1 MAIERRERR
10 RRNGEQYVVWRVRWT
25 NEAGSKRSAT
35 FDTER
40 DAKDF
45 EARLRLLR
53 RSNDLASLDAGR
65 ETLAEFVHEWWE
77 LEAEARLERA
87 TLLGYASHWNRHV
100 LPRLGRMQLREITPL
115 VLTRFRADLER
126 DGVGQETIRRTLV
139 LLQNIFAR
147 AVEWQRVGS
156 NPVRAV
162 RKPRTRRN
170 RAVVPLAPKTVE
182 AIRAHLLA
190 HGHRDGATLVS
201 LLGYAGLRPEEALGL
216 QWRHVRERTLLVEQ
230 AVSDGELKGQKTN
243 RPPRTVDLLAPLK
256 QDLTEWRL
264 ASARPP
270 DDAFLFPGATPQR
283 PWRDHDYR
291 NWRKR
296 HFRPAATDAGVPS
309 ARPYDL
315 RHSFASLMLH
325 EGRVGIVDLASQL
338 GHSPTMTLNTYGHV
352 IAELREAPKRSA
364 AEQINAARATD
375 PTKTPPTKNAT
386 SQEPEDRAV
395 KGEPTPGLEPG
406 TPSLRVKCSTS

>member
-1 MAIERRERR
+1 MAIEQRQRR
-10 RRNGEQYVVWRVRWT
+10 RRNGEEYIVWRVRWT
-25 NEAGSKRSAT
+25 TDTGVKRATT

-53 RSNDLASLDAGR
+53 RSNDLANLDAGR
-65 ETLAEFVHEWWE
+65 ETLAEFVQEWWE
-77 LEAEARLERA
+77 LEASTRLERA

-100 LPRLGRMQLREITPL
+100 LPRLGHMQLRQITPL

-139 LLQNIFAR
+139 LLQSIFAR
-147 AVEWQRVGS
+147 AVEWQRVSS

-162 RKPRTRRN
+162 RKPRARRR
-170 RAVVPLAPKTVE
+170 RAVVPLAPETIE
-182 AIRAHLLA
+182 AIRAHLLDR
-190 HGHRDGATLVS
+190 GHRDGATLVS
-201 LLGYAGLRPEEALGL
+201 LLGYAGLRPEEALAL

-256 QDLTEWRL
+256 QDLAEWRL
-264 ASARPP
+264 ASGRPTT
-270 DDAFLFPGATPQR
+270 DAFLFPGATPER

-296 HFRPAATDAGVPS
+296 QFRLAATAAGVPR

-338 GHSPTMTLNTYGHV
+338 GHSPTMTLNAYGHV

-364 AEQINAARATD
+364 ADQINLARARD
-375 PTKTPPTKNAT
+375 PKTPPQARNAT
-386 SQEPEDRAV
+386 SREPDDRAEE
-395 KGEPTPGLEPG
+395 GEPTAGLEPA

>member
-1 MAIERRERR
+1 MAIERRQRR
-10 RRNGEQYVVWRVRWT
+10 RRSGEEYVVWRVRWT
-25 NEAGSKRSAT
+25 TEAGVKRAST
-35 FDTER
+35 FDAER

-65 ETLAEFVHEWWE
+65 ETLAEFVQEWWE
-77 LEAEARLERA
+77 LEASARLERA

-100 LPRLGRMQLREITPL
+100 LPRLGHMQLRQITPL

-139 LLQNIFAR
+139 LLQSVFAR
-147 AVEWQRVGS
+147 AVEWQRVSS

-162 RKPRTRRN
+162 RKPRAQRR
-170 RAVVPLAPKTVE
+170 RAVVPLAPETIE
-182 AIRAHLLA
+182 AIRCHLLA
-190 HGHRDGATLVS
+190 NGHRDGATLVS
-201 LLGYAGLRPEEALGL
+201 LLGYAGLRPEEALAL
-216 QWRHVRERTLLVEQ
+216 QWRHVRDRTLLVEQ

-243 RPPRTVDLLAPLK
+243 RPPRTVDLLSPLK
-256 QDLTEWRL
+256 QDLAEWRL
-264 ASARPP
+264 ASGRPAQ
-270 DDAFLFPGATPQR
+270 DAFLFPGTTADR

-296 HFRPAATDAGVPS
+296 HFRPAAQAAGVAN

-315 RHSFASLMLH
+315 RHAFASLMLH

-364 AEQINAARATD
+364 ADQINAARTKD
-375 PTKTPPTKNAT
+375 PKTTPPTRNAT
-386 SQEPEDRAV
+386 SREPEDRATPT
-395 KGEPTPGLEPG
+395 EPTPGLEPG

>member
-1 MAIERRERR
+1 
-10 RRNGEQYVVWRVRWT
+10 VRWT
-25 NEAGSKRSAT
+25 SGAGVKRCTT

-65 ETLAEFVHEWWE
+65 ETLAEFVQQWWE
-77 LEAEARLERA
+77 LEASSRLERA
-87 TLLGYASHWNRHV
+87 TLLGYASHWNRHA
-100 LPRLGRMQLREITPL
+100 LPRLGHLQLRQITPL
-115 VLTRFRADLER
+115 VVTSFRADLER

-139 LLQNIFAR
+139 LLQSIFAR
-147 AVEWQRVGS
+147 AVEWQRVPS

-162 RKPRTRRN
+162 RKPRTQRR
-170 RAVVPLAPKTVE
+170 RAVVPLAPASIE
-182 AIRAHLLA
+182 AIRRHLLA

-201 LLGYAGLRPEEALGL
+201 LLGYAGLRPEEALAL

-230 AVSDGELKGQKTN
+230 AVSDGELKGQKTH

-256 QDLTEWRL
+256 QDLSEWRL
-264 ASARPP
+264 ASGRPP
-270 DDAFLFPGATPQR
+270 QGTFLFPGATPER

-296 HFRPAATDAGVPS
+296 HFRPAATAAGLPQ

-325 EGRVGIVDLASQL
+325 EGRVGVVDLASQL

-352 IAELREAPKRSA
+352 IAELREAPKQSA
-364 AEQINAARATD
+364 ADQINAARAKD
-375 PTKTPPTKNAT
+375 PKTPPPTRNAT
-386 SQEPEDRAV
+386 SREPEDRATPP
-395 KGEPTPGLEPG
+395 EPTPGLEPG

>member
-1 MAIERRERR
+1 MAIERRRRR
-10 RRNGEQYVVWRVRWT
+10 RRNGETYVVWRVRWT
-25 NEAGSKRSAT
+25 TEAGVKRAAT

-65 ETLAEFVHEWWE
+65 ETLAEFAQEWWE
-77 LEAEARLERA
+77 LEATPRLERA

-100 LPRLGRMQLREITPL
+100 LPRLGHMQLREITPL
-115 VLTRFRADLER
+115 VLTRFRADLDR

-139 LLQNIFAR
+139 LLQSIFAR

-162 RKPRTRRN
+162 RKPRTQRR
-170 RAVVPLAPKTVE
+170 RAVMPLAPATIE
-182 AIRAHLLA
+182 AIRSYLLD

-201 LLGYAGLRPEEALGL
+201 LLGYAGLRPEEALAL
-216 QWRHVRERTLLVEQ
+216 QWRHMRERTLLVEQ

-256 QDLTEWRL
+256 QDLAEWRL
-264 ASARPP
+264 AAGRPP
-270 DDAFLFPGATPQR
+270 QDAFLFPGATSER

-296 HFRPAATDAGVPS
+296 HFRPAAEAAGVPT

-364 AEQINAARATD
+364 ADQINAARNRD
-375 PTKTPPTKNAT
+375 PTTPPPTKNAT
-386 SQEPEDRAV
+386 SRNPEDRE
-395 KGEPTPGLEPG
+395 KEGEPTSGFEPL

>member
-1 MAIERRERR
+1 MAIERRHRR
-10 RRNGEQYVVWRVRWT
+10 RKNGEEYVVWRVRWT
-25 NEAGSKRSAT
+25 TETGVKRAAT

-65 ETLAEFVHEWWE
+65 ETLAEFVQEWWE
-77 LEAEARLERA
+77 LEATARLERA
-87 TLLGYASHWNRHV
+87 TLHGYASHWNRHV
-100 LPRLGRMQLREITPL
+100 LPRLGHMQLREITPL

-139 LLQNIFAR
+139 LLQSIFAR
-147 AVEWQRVGS
+147 AAEWQRAPT

-162 RKPRTRRN
+162 RKPRTQRR
-170 RAVVPLAPKTVE
+170 RAVVPLAPETIE
-182 AIRAHLLA
+182 AIRRYLLE

-201 LLGYAGLRPEEALGL
+201 LLGYAGLRPEEALAL

-243 RPPRTVDLLAPLK
+243 RPPRTVDLFAPLK
-256 QDLTEWRL
+256 QDLAEWRL
-264 ASARPP
+264 ASGRPEP
-270 DDAFLFPGATPQR
+270 HAFLFPGATPER

-296 HFRPAATDAGVPS
+296 HFRAAATAAGVPN

-352 IAELREAPKRSA
+352 IAELREAPMQSA
-364 AEQINAARATD
+364 VEAIMRFRGSA
-375 PTKTPPTKNAT
+375 PKTPPQRAT
-386 SQEPEDRAV
+386 RAPKTPEDRTAE
-395 KGEPTPGLEPG
+395 GEPTPGLEPG